1 MRRSPPISLVPARVD
16 GELADPAPSPI
27 GEEEKTTTEKQ
38 TVQITLTPRQQEE
51 LRQATG
57 KQVQSLKLEAL
68 EVRLSPG
75 ISAN

>member
-1 MRRSPPISLVPARVD
+1 VD

-27 GEEEKTTTEKQ
+27 GEKERPMTEEKTMTEKQ
-38 TVQITLTPRQQEE
+38 TVQSTLTPRQQEE
-51 LRQATG
+51 LRQATA
-57 KQVQSLKLEAL
+57 KQVQSRKLEAL